1 MSDDIAAMF
10 DSESAKLAGL
20 LDAARPGI
28 TIHEIVKLY
37 YQVINVSSIITMLRQ
52 QPDARGLLEKINAA
66 DKSISRFNAELHPM
80 ISGHLDDE
88 ISKIK
93 TRLESGE
100 SDSYD
105 DLRKM
110 MSTKEFVG
118 QYEKG
123 LE

>member
-1 MSDDIAAMF
+1 MSDDIAAML
-10 DSESAKLAGL
+10 DSESAKLARL

-37 YQVINVSSIITMLRQ
+37 YQVINVSSIISMQRL
-52 QPDARGLLEKINAA
+52 QPDARYLGKINAA

-80 ISGHLDDE
+80 ISEYLDDE

-110 MSTKEFVG
+110 MSTKEFVE